1 MVRDL
6 SALTVDTSLR
16 EAARMFSM
24 MRVSGLPVVD
34 EEQHIIGFLSES
46 DIIQTIVPRSR
57 DTSGIFL
64 TDFGQVVRKM
74 EQAGELLVGDYMTG
88 TPLTVKEDADLMT
101 VTETM
106 LSEGFKVLPVVRDDI
121 LIGTV
126 NRAHVCAAL
135 MEDRG
140 ES

>member
-16 EAARMFSM
+16 EAARMLSM
-24 MRVSGLPVVD
+24 MQLTGLPVVNG
-34 EEQHIIGFLSES
+34 EQHVIGFLSES

-64 TDFGQVVRKM
+64 TDFGQIARKM
-74 EQAGELLVGDYMTG
+74 GQAGELLVGDFMTG
-88 TPLTVKEDADLMT
+88 EPLTVTEDNDLMT

-106 LSEGFKVLPVVRDDI
+106 LSEGFKVLPVVRDDV

-135 MEDRG
+135 MEDRE

>member
-6 SALTVDTSLR
+6 TALTVDTDLR
-16 EAARMFSM
+16 EAARTFSM
-24 MRVSGLPVVD
+24 MRVTGLPVVD
-34 EEQHIIGFLSES
+34 EEQHVVGLLSES
-46 DIIQTIVPRSR
+46 YIIETIVPRSR

-64 TDFGQVVRKM
+64 TDFSQIARKM
-74 EQAGELLVGDYMTG
+74 GQAGELLVGDYMTG
-88 TPLTVKEDADLMT
+88 QPLTVMEDDNLMT

-121 LIGTV
+121 LVGTV
-126 NRAHVCAAL
+126 SRAHVCAAL
-135 MEDRG
+135 MEDRE